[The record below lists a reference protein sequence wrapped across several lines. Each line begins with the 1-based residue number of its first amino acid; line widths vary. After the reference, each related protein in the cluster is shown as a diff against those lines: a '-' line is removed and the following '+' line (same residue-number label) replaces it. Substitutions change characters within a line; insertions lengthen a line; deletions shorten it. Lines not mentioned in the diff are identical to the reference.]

1 MQSCR
6 VQQESGCSTKL
17 GIPEGPQL
25 AGSGREL
32 DPGDSALSWARVP
45 VFGERARKAG
55 ARVEQRVA
63 KHHQERQEGRASSR
77 RLERPL
83 WERGLKAEG
92 EAPSGRE
99 MRVHLDSAGQAR
111 RRASTPAVI
120 RGRVQSKSYKQGH
133 PARECGGGKEE
144 GWARG
149 HGWSSEGT
157 GCT

>member
-99 MRVHLDSAGQAR
+99 TASSPGQR
-111 RRASTPAVI
+111 
-120 RGRVQSKSYKQGH
+120 
-133 PARECGGGKEE
+133 
-144 GWARG
+144 
-149 HGWSSEGT
+149 GT
-157 GCT
+157 GHAESEHSGSDPRQSAEQEL